1 MFGFTCG
8 DLICSKVTVSLE
20 LRTHAQAAS
29 KESCLGSTCLRQ
41 RGITLAK
48 VLVLNHGARELTRMF
63 RLLRPQTEHA
73 GLVNSFDKFMA
84 ATQVG
89 LRRS

>member
-1 MFGFTCG
+1 M
-8 DLICSKVTVSLE
+8 
-20 LRTHAQAAS
+20 
-29 KESCLGSTCLRQ
+29 
-41 RGITLAK
+41 AK

-63 RLLRPQTEHA
+63 RLLRPHTEHA
-73 GLVNSFDKFMA
+73 GLVNSFDKVMA

>member
-1 MFGFTCG
+1 M
-8 DLICSKVTVSLE
+8 
-20 LRTHAQAAS
+20 
-29 KESCLGSTCLRQ
+29 
-41 RGITLAK
+41 AK

-63 RLLRPQTEHA
+63 RLLRSHTEHA
-73 GLVNSFDKFMA
+73 GLVNSFDKVMA